1 MKQIIT
7 ILSFFLCLFVNAQEK
22 AKYSGQGM
30 KFQYTVLVQD
40 SQNYVVLTMTSEEQ
54 VFAQQPTLMLK
65 TFEGDVITLV
75 GEIVDSNKTT
85 AGVMISGI
93 MFPVSERTFVAQF
106 SISNEEI
113 ELLSKGICKVRLATV
128 PKLHEKEF
136 KKDKIGLKLYT
147 MFQDAWKQQNNF

>member
-40 SQNYVVLTMTSEEQ
+40 SKNYVVLTMTSEKQ

-85 AGVMISGI
+85 AGVMISGYLMNI
-93 MFPVSERTFVAQF
+93 MCLMMS
-106 SISNEEI
+106 S
-113 ELLSKGICKVRLATV
+113 
-128 PKLHEKEF
+128 
-136 KKDKIGLKLYT
+136 
-147 MFQDAWKQQNNF
+147 

>member
-7 ILSFFLCLFVNAQEK
+7 ILSIFLCLSVNAQEK

-40 SQNYVVLTMTSEEQ
+40 SQNYVVLTMTSEKQ

-65 TFEGDVITLV
+65 TFEGDIITLV

-93 MFPVSERTFVAQF
+93 MIPVSERTFVAQF
-106 SISNEEI
+106 GISNEEI

-147 MFQDAWKQQNNF
+147 MFKDAWKQQNNF

>member
-7 ILSFFLCLFVNAQEK
+7 ILYIFLCLSVNAQEK

-30 KFQYTVLVQD
+30 NFQYTVLVQD
-40 SQNYVVLTMTSEEQ
+40 SQNYVVLTMTSEKQ

-65 TFEGDVITLV
+65 TFEGDIITLV

-93 MFPVSERTFVAQF
+93 MIPVSERTFVAQF

>member
-1 MKQIIT
+1 MIYIYNMKRILTII
-7 ILSFFLCLFVNAQEK
+7 LAFFLCLTVNAQEK

-65 TFEGDVITLV
+65 TFEGDIITLV

-85 AGVMISGI
+85 AGIMISGI
-93 MFPVSERTFVAQF
+93 MIPVSERTFVAQGWDGK
-106 SISNEEI
+106 INE
-113 ELLSKGICKVRLATV
+113 
-128 PKLHEKEF
+128 
-136 KKDKIGLKLYT
+136 
-147 MFQDAWKQQNNF
+147 

>member
-7 ILSFFLCLFVNAQEK
+7 ILSFFLCLSVNAREK

-30 KFQYTVLVQD
+30 NFQYTVLVQD
-40 SQNYVVLTMTSEEQ
+40 SQNYVVLTMTSVEQ

-65 TFEGDVITLV
+65 TFEGDIITLV

-93 MFPVSERTFVAQF
+93 MIPVSERTFVAQF
-106 SISNEEI
+106 GISNEEI
-113 ELLSKGICKVRLATV
+113 ELLSKGICKVRLTTV

-147 MFQDAWKQQNNF
+147 MFKDAWKQQNNF